1 MAVFVKKD
9 IPVLAEG
16 EVFVHHSV
24 SLEETLKGGTS
35 KNIQYITTEI
45 NDTKINIVNFH
56 GLWNGKGKTDSDARL
71 MQSSNIINTLKDLE
85 GEIVLC
91 GDFNLRPD
99 TESLAMIEN
108 FGLRNLIKENGV
120 TSTRTAL
127 YKKEEKFADYT
138 LVSKGVT
145 VREFKVLPDEVSDH
159 NAMYLD
165 FEV

>member
-1 MAVFVKKD
+1 M
-9 IPVLAEG
+9 
-16 EVFVHHSV
+16 
-24 SLEETLKGGTS
+24 
-35 KNIQYITTEI
+35 
-45 NDTKINIVNFH
+45 
-56 GLWNGKGKTDSDARL
+56 WNGKGKTDSDARL

-127 YKKEEKFADYT
+127 YKKEEEFADYT